1 MVRLLVAALVF
12 VAAATGTRAQVTPP
26 PGYVI
31 GTDDVLTVVF
41 WRDKD
46 LSTDATVRPDGHISL
61 PLLNDVAVAGLTPEQ
76 ARQRIV
82 SGAEQFMEA
91 PSVTVVVKQIN
102 SLKVYITGQVA
113 KPGAYPLTGDMTVMQ
128 LIAVAGGLEEFTS
141 GKKILVMRTENGRPV
156 AYRFNYQQ
164 VLDRKNLQQNLRL
177 KPGDTVVVP

>member
-1 MVRLLVAALVF
+1 MIRVLLVTVLLGATLAA
-12 VAAATGTRAQVTPP
+12 QSPVTPP

-31 GTDDVLTVVF
+31 GTDDVLSVVF

-61 PLLNDVAVAGLTPEQ
+61 PLLNDIAVAGLTPEQ
-76 ARQRIV
+76 ARQRIAT
-82 SGAEQFMEA
+82 GAERYMEA

-102 SLKVYITGQVA
+102 SLKVYITGHVA

-128 LIAVAGGLEEFTS
+128 LIAVAGGLQEFTS
-141 GKKILVMRTENGRPV
+141 GKKILVMRTEHGRPV

-164 VLDRKNLQQNLRL
+164 VLDRKNLHQNLRL

>member
-1 MVRLLVAALVF
+1 MMRFVALVLCLVA
-12 VAAATGTRAQVTPP
+12 GIDIQAQLTPP
-26 PGYVI
+26 AGYVI

-41 WRDKD
+41 WRDKE

-82 SGAEQFMEA
+82 SGAEQFMEG

-113 KPGAYPLTGDMTVMQ
+113 KPGAYPLTSDMTVMQ
-128 LIAVAGGLEEFTS
+128 LIAIAGGLQEFAS
-141 GKKILVMRTENGRPV
+141 GKKILIMRTDNGRPV

-164 VLDRKNLQQNLRL
+164 VLDRKNLQQNIRL